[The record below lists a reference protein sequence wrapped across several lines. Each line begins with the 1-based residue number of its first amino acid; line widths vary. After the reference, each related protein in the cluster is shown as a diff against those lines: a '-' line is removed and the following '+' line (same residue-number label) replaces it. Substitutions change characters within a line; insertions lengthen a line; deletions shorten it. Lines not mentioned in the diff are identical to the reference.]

1 MQTRYIFVTGGVFS
15 GLGKGIIAS
24 SIGLLLKQQGYSVSA
39 VKIDPYINFDAGTMR
54 PTEHGEVWVT
64 EDGGEIDQDLGNYE
78 RFLNLTLY
86 KKNNITTGKI
96 FDKVI
101 RKERNGEY
109 LGQTVSPIPHVTDE
123 VKNWIREVARES
135 LVDFVVIEIGGQV
148 GDYENILFLEAAR
161 QMKLE
166 DQVLFVHVGYLP
178 IPDHLGEMK
187 TKPLQHS
194 VKSLQSL
201 GIFPDFIA
209 GRAKYKIDSVRK
221 KKIAMSCSLPED
233 RILSVPDVDNI
244 YSVPVVL
251 EEQKLAEKILNAFGL
266 SYIIDHEGFKTWK
279 KFVDTTRALNNE
291 VKLGIV
297 GKYFDIGDFNLL
309 DSYISV
315 IEAVKHACWNNGHQP
330 RIAWLDSKQ
339 FESEEN
345 LSKLGSYDGII
356 VPGGFGASGVEGKIN
371 AIKFCRENNIPF
383 LGLCYGM
390 QLAVIEFARNK
401 CGMFDANTTEI
412 NPKTTHPVIDILPEQ
427 KEILKKSE
435 YGASM
440 RLGAYPAVLKEGTV
454 VSKLYGK
461 TEISERHRHRY
472 EVNPEMISQ
481 IEEAGLVFSGTSPD
495 KRLMEFI
502 EIPSNDYFV
511 ATQAHPEF
519 KSRPMQPAPLF
530 DGLIKA
536 IVQSKRFSQQR
547 LETK

>member
-1 MQTRYIFVTGGVFS
+1 VTGGVFS